1 MNSLLSL
8 FTFLSLSMTFL
19 GLFVRANQAV
29 ENWAW
34 ANIPL
39 LLLTGSTISL
49 GTAAYLR
56 INALDMEMQ
65 AATKTVKDAE
75 VNTFRDRV
83 VQIEQIQKQQNHR
96 MNTAAAERKGL
107 DDRMQELDD
116 RMDTLEQYTM
126 HD

>member
-1 MNSLLSL
+1 
-8 FTFLSLSMTFL
+8 MTFL

-56 INALDMEMQ
+56 INALDMEIQ
-65 AATKTVKDAE
+65 AATKIVKDAE

-83 VQIEQIQKQQNHR
+83 VQIEQTQKQQHHR
-96 MNTAAAERKGL
+96 MIAAAAERKGL

-126 HD
+126 HN